1 MNGAL
6 FRQTWRAQ
14 RVRLAVVSTA
24 LAVWG
29 LFLPIIYA
37 RFGSQFRAVM
47 DSGLFPE
54 QFARFGGGDIFSL
67 PGSLALSFIHPIAI
81 ILTSVFS
88 VGFSAGAIAGER
100 QRGTLEVALA
110 RPISRRAFYLTL
122 LAAAFGFV
130 AVTVASLLA
139 GGIAGSLFAGVI
151 GELALRNLPLLWL
164 NGVLLF
170 GSFVAIGLAASASFD
185 RLPPALGVTHRRRGG
200 DVLLRCPRLAVA
212 GRRDAPAVLAVSL
225 PEAEGDPGRGGLS
238 RSTTPCWRRSSSRRR
253 PGPSWCSRGATSRR
267 RAERSRVVQ
276 RCRVSEV
283 RSQRSR
289 SQRFR
294 LRGPTSAP
302 ISETP
307 SQRLST

>member
-37 RFGSQFRAVM
+37 RFGSQFRAVL

-122 LAAAFGFV
+122 FAAASVRRGHRGI
-130 AVTVASLLA
+130 AA
-139 GGIAGSLFAGVI
+139 GGRDCGSC
-151 GELALRNLPLLWL
+151 LR
-164 NGVLLF
+164 
-170 GSFVAIGLAASASFD
+170 ASA
-185 RLPPALGVTHRRRGG
+185 
-200 DVLLRCPRLAVA
+200 
-212 GRRDAPAVLAVSL
+212 VSS
-225 PEAEGDPGRGGLS
+225 PSAIC
-238 RSTTPCWRRSSSRRR
+238 RSC
-253 PGPSWCSRGATSRR
+253 G
-267 RAERSRVVQ
+267 
-276 RCRVSEV
+276 
-283 RSQRSR
+283 
-289 SQRFR
+289 
-294 LRGPTSAP
+294 
-302 ISETP
+302 
-307 SQRLST
+307 